1 MSTPPH
7 DPNHPY
13 SHSGHQGGYP
23 QYPGGPGGQPPGQP
37 PMHPAGEPPANYLVF
52 AILTTLFC
60 CLPLG
65 APAIAFAAQVN
76 NKWAIGDYQG
86 AQDASNKA
94 KNFSIWSA
102 VVGAVSIIIYL
113 IFVFTTGAAIFGSLN
128 LDY

>member
-1 MSTPPH
+1 
-7 DPNHPY
+7 
-13 SHSGHQGGYP
+13 
-23 QYPGGPGGQPPGQP
+23 
-37 PMHPAGEPPANYLVF
+37 MHPAGEPPANYLVF

-65 APAIAFAAQVN
+65 VPAIVFAAQVN